1 MEKVS
6 LIIPIYNAE
15 MYLKRCLDSVIA
27 QTYPALEILLTL
39 SPAFQKQY

>member
-15 MYLKRCLDSVIA
+15 MYLKRCLDSVVA
-27 QTYPALEILLTL
+27 QTYPALEKLDRCGG
-39 SPAFQKQY
+39 A